1 MEKGI
6 EIKKEGIF
14 IPLTVLKG
22 IGCDDFEVEISESEL
37 IIRPKSYT
45 KRMFGF
51 VKADEK
57 LVELVIDD
65 YEKEQER
72 RYFGEE
78 ESDRL

>member
-1 MEKGI
+1 MGTGI

-22 IGCDDFEVEISESEL
+22 IVCEDFEVEISGSEL
-37 IIRPKSYT
+37 KIIPRSHT

-51 VKADEK
+51 LESDDK
-57 LVELVIDD
+57 LVELAIDD

-72 RYFGEE
+72 RYLGE
-78 ESDRL
+78 